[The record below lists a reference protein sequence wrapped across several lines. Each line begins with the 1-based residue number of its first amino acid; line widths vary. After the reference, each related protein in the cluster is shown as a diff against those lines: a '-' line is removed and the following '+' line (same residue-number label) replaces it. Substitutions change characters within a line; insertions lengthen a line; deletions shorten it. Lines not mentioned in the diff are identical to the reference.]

1 MATEAFFVPPAL
13 RDLVFLDTET
23 TGLDPDVHE
32 MINLA
37 AVRVSPDFAREIK
50 KVDRLIHPQMLE
62 RAEMRA
68 LEVNRFDPLE
78 WQRDGV
84 HARVALVEFADLMGT
99 EEEVTVVGHNP
110 HFDWDFI
117 RAAYRRAG
125 LAMPRAKYLIDTAS
139 IAWPLAMRRMIDKLS
154 LETLC
159 AKYGVT
165 NVGSHR
171 AMADVRRTMSV
182 YKRLLGLEAA

>member
-1 MATEAFFVPPAL
+1 MTQNFFIPPAL

-37 AVRVSPDFAREIK
+37 AVRLRPDFSRELGT
-50 KVDRLIHPQMLE
+50 VDRLIHPQRLE
-62 RAEMRA
+62 RAEMAA

-78 WQRDGV
+78 WRQHGV
-84 HARVALVEFADLMGT
+84 HARVALVEFAQLMGA

-117 RAAYRRAG
+117 RAAYRREG

-165 NVGSHR
+165 NMGAHR
-171 AMADVRRTMSV
+171 AMADVRRTISV